1 MNSSKAKNTDN
12 FDYTERHVDQMSM
25 VVVKIEVKACGRF
38 EKTMVDMLKSGLNG
52 LMFPTCDGDI
62 LRADIETVL
71 YRLEARLG
79 FSYDVFSIEKVTRSL
94 SPDCEDSKNVAHEF
108 ILYNGI
114 GPVEPFDGL
123 DRLATISFIPVQGI
137 FVRNDNPDTHL
148 FATPFFGDRI
158 GWADVYN
165 NTLEDK
171 KGGEQ

>member
-1 MNSSKAKNTDN
+1 MNTGKAKTEIA
-12 FDYTERHVDQMSM
+12 DYAERYIDQFSM
-25 VVVKIEVKACGRF
+25 VVVKIDRKTETRF
-38 EKTMVDMLKSGLNG
+38 EEQVVNMLNSALNG

-114 GPVEPFDGL
+114 GPVEPFNGL

-165 NTLEDK
+165 NTLEGK
-171 KGGEQ
+171 KGGEE

>member
-1 MNSSKAKNTDN
+1 MNNGKAKNTDN
-12 FDYTERHVDQMSM
+12 FDYTERHIYEMSM
-25 VVVKIEVKACGRF
+25 VVVKTDRKTETLF
-38 EKTMVDMLKSGLNG
+38 EEQVVNMLNSALNG

-71 YRLEARLG
+71 YRLEARFG
-79 FSYDVFSIEKVTRSL
+79 FSCDLFSIEKVTRSM
-94 SPDCEDSKNVAHEF
+94 SPGCEDSKNVAHEF
-108 ILYNGI
+108 ILYNGVA
-114 GPVEPFDGL
+114 PVASFDDL

-137 FVRNDNPDTHL
+137 FLRNDNPDMHL

-165 NTLEDK
+165 STLEYK

>member
-1 MNSSKAKNTDN
+1 MNTGKAKAETA
-12 FDYTERHVDQMSM
+12 DYAERYIDQFSM
-25 VVVKIEVKACGRF
+25 VVVKIERKACGRF
-38 EKTMVDMLKSGLNG
+38 EKPMVDMLKSGLNG

-79 FSYDVFSIEKVTRSL
+79 FSCDLFSIEKVTRSL
-94 SPDCEDSKNVAHEF
+94 SPGCEDSKNVAHEF

-114 GPVEPFDGL
+114 GPVEPFNGL

-137 FVRNDNPDTHL
+137 FVRNDNPGTHL

-165 NTLEDK
+165 NTLAEK
-171 KGGEQ
+171 EGER

>member
-1 MNSSKAKNTDN
+1 MNTGKAKTEIA
-12 FDYTERHVDQMSM
+12 DYAERYIDQFSM
-25 VVVKIEVKACGRF
+25 VVVKIDRKTETRF
-38 EKTMVDMLKSGLNG
+38 EEQVVNMLNSALNG

-108 ILYNGI
+108 ILYNGV
-114 GPVEPFDGL
+114 GPVAPFNCL
-123 DRLATISFIPVQGI
+123 DRLATIRFIPVQGI

-165 NTLEDK
+165 NTLEDE

>member
-1 MNSSKAKNTDN
+1 MKTTGKAKKEIS
-12 FDYTERHVDQMSM
+12 DYAERYIDQFSM
-25 VVVKIEVKACGRF
+25 VAVKIERKACGRF
-38 EKTMVDMLKSGLNG
+38 EKPMVDMLKSGLNG

-79 FSYDVFSIEKVTRSL
+79 FSCDVFSIEKVTRSL
-94 SPDCEDSKNVAHEF
+94 SPGCEDSKNVAHEF

-114 GPVEPFDGL
+114 GPVEPFNGL

-137 FVRNDNPDTHL
+137 FVREEIVDTHM

-165 NTLEDK
+165 NTLAE
-171 KGGEQ
+171 KGGEG

>member
-1 MNSSKAKNTDN
+1 MNTGKAKTEIA
-12 FDYTERHVDQMSM
+12 DYAERYIDQFSM
-25 VVVKIEVKACGRF
+25 VVVKIDRKTETRF
-38 EKTMVDMLKSGLNG
+38 EEQVVNMLNSALNG

-114 GPVEPFDGL
+114 GPVEPFNGL